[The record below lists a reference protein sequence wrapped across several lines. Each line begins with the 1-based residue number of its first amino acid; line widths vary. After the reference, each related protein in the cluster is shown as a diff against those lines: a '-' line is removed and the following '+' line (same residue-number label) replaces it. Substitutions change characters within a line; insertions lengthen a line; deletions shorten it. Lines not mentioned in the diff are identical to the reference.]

1 MEQQVNL
8 FQPILGAE
16 KRLFSAQTIGLGLA
30 VMIVCLIGLAGF
42 GAWRTQRAERS
53 LGQLEQQES
62 ATLELATHTSASLRP
77 AQSLAELD
85 TEAREL
91 SAGIGARERALAIV
105 RRGAANLTQG
115 FAARLEALARRQLD
129 GVWLSGIRIGTGT
142 GRLAMQGGTTDPR
155 LVPAYLAALAAE
167 PALQGAQFD
176 KLAMRRAL
184 PEEAPAQLV
193 FELDAP
199 GLDFVARENRK

>member
-8 FQPILGAE
+8 YQPILGAE
-16 KRLFSAQTIGLGLA
+16 KRLFSALTIGLGLA
-30 VMIVCLIGLAGF
+30 VMIVCLIGLAAF
-42 GAWRTQRAERS
+42 GGWRTLHAERS
-53 LGQLEQQES
+53 IDRLEQQEA
-62 ATLELATHTSASLRP
+62 ATLALATHTNAALRP
-77 AQSLAELD
+77 TQSLPELD
-85 TEAREL
+85 TEARAL
-91 SAGIGARERALAIV
+91 SAEIGARERALAIV
-105 RRGAANLTQG
+105 RRGAATLTLG

-129 GVWLSGIRIGTGT
+129 GVWLSGIRIGTGA

-176 KLAMRRAL
+176 KLTMRRAL

-199 GLDFVARENRK
+199 GLSFVTRQAGK